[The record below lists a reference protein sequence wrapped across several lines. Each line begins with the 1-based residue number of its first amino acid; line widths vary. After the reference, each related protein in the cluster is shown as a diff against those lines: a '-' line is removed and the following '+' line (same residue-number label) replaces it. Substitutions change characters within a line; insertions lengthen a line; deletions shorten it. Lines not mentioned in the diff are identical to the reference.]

1 MKNWKESCINLI
13 IKLIKFLFNPKK
25 KKRTFHDYMLFCVNK
40 FNVFVR
46 KYASLKNLLKVFT
59 LMRIEIGYYVSILK
73 DKEKQNWISSRNPIN
88 FNSIVTFFTIFFR
101 LLIENF
107 FYYKNSV
114 YTICVISAHRFVK
127 AIPQGFFTGISF
139 VSRSA
144 GSFFEQVDKF
154 DSPLWP
160 TLTIPHPP
168 IYC

>member
-1 MKNWKESCINLI
+1 
-13 IKLIKFLFNPKK
+13 
-25 KKRTFHDYMLFCVNK
+25 MLFCVNK

-107 FYYKNSV
+107 FYYKNSI
-114 YTICVISAHRFVK
+114 YTICVISADQILSKRFRK
-127 AIPQGFFTGISF
+127 DFSQG
-139 VSRSA
+139 SRLFHGRRDLFSN
-144 GSFFEQVDKF
+144 K
-154 DSPLWP
+154 
-160 TLTIPHPP
+160 LTNSILLSGQP
-168 IYC
+168 